1 MLLLL
6 LLLILKKTRII
17 NIPLVRMNWWVPVPL
32 QSVHDCQ
39 RPIQIGDV
47 VEVRSRTAVRNFGLE
62 RVVERRA
69 SKRQTEIKM
78 GGEEPARKI
87 SRWMSMVGIV

>member
-17 NIPLVRMNWWVPVPL
+17 NIPLVRMNWWVLVPL

-47 VEVRSRTAVRNFGLE
+47 AEVRSRTAVRNFGLE

-69 SKRQTEIKM
+69 
-78 GGEEPARKI
+78 
-87 SRWMSMVGIV
+87 